1 MATRK
6 VQSTMPT
13 QKRKGGKKVR
23 GGSNGTSSVSTS
35 SSSTKGTRTKSP
47 KAKRATSKYNTV
59 QSDEEDE
66 EPSQTKARGG
76 NQTRTAT
83 PRSESDSDDPK
94 EQPSDESE
102 DDDDEEGDDVSK
114 DDDVSCHSGSKTAK
128 RVYTYQVATT
138 NNTQLNLQRT
148 DSERPRSSRPTPPKP
163 QPNTVWK
170 DIDENMKQVKVEKT
184 AVHDFVSNNLFPKL
198 KFVRG
203 SGVNMDYSTEP
214 RSICSLVMAG
224 CHQIHSS
231 EGMVWWGVA
240 RKQTVNEIKRL
251 RNDASKTLK
260 RAFLGKNRNMQ
271 EDTSILNK
279 TLT

>member
-1 MATRK
+1 
-6 VQSTMPT
+6 MPAA
-13 QKRKGGKKVR
+13 QKNKGGKKVR

-35 SSSTKGTRTKSP
+35 SSSTKGTKKKSP
-47 KAKRATSKYNTV
+47 KAQRATSKYNTV
-59 QSDEEDE
+59 RSDEDE

-76 NQTRTAT
+76 KQTRNAT
-83 PRSESDSDDPK
+83 PRSESDSDDQ
-94 EQPSDESE
+94 EGQTSDENEEDDNEKGDDVSE
-102 DDDDEEGDDVSK
+102 DDDM
-114 DDDVSCHSGSKTAK
+114 SCHSGGKKEK

-138 NNTQLNLQRT
+138 NNTQMNLQRT
-148 DSERPRSSRPTPPKP
+148 DSDRPRSSRPTPPKP

-184 AVHDFVSNNLFPKL
+184 AVHDFVSNYLFPKL

-240 RKQTVNEIKRL
+240 RKQTINEIKRL

-260 RAFLGKNRNMQ
+260 RAFLGKNHNIQ

>member
-1 MATRK
+1 
-6 VQSTMPT
+6 MPT

-76 NQTRTAT
+76 KQTRTAT

-128 RVYTYQVATT
+128 RVYSTYQVATT

-184 AVHDFVSNNLFPKL
+184 AVHDFVSNYLFPKL

-231 EGMVWWGVA
+231 EGMVWWGFA

-260 RAFLGKNRNMQ
+260 RAFLGKNHNIQ
-271 EDTSILNK
+271 EDTLILIE